1 LRPRP
6 KTETIA
12 GIDAGSR
19 GMSTDMSGGSHILS
33 ITRRKAQISANAV
46 AAFLFAWAAHA
57 DPADQKK
64 RTLGAEASC
73 PIIEEAARAHQVPVS
88 LLTRLIWNES
98 RFQVAAV
105 SRVGAEGIAQF
116 MPETADERG
125 LANPLN
131 PEQAIP
137 EAAKLLAE
145 LGRRFGNLGLA
156 IAAYN
161 AGSGRVASWLNGAV
175 NLPRETRILV
185 RAVTG
190 RSADL
195 WAVSGEY
202 VHAGIAGQSCT
213 ALRIMF
219 RDFRFKDANLHT
231 SSALRGMEHS
241 GDILP
246 ILRESG
252 RMLPGMEQSG
262 HILPL
267 LRDSG
272 RPLNGKAQSGRMLRV
287 LRTAGPAG

>member
-1 LRPRP
+1 MRNAYAENR
-6 KTETIA
+6 
-12 GIDAGSR
+12 D
-19 GMSTDMSGGSHILS
+19 D
-33 ITRRKAQISANAV
+33 RRHRCQNPGISAEMPDGGHLLSLKRGKAPISVIAV
-46 AAFLFAWAAHA
+46 GSLLFATWAAHA
-57 DPADQKK
+57 GSANQKAH
-64 RTLGAEASC
+64 TLGAEASC
-73 PIIEEAARAHQVPVS
+73 SIIEEAARAHRLPVS
-88 LLTRLIWNES
+88 LLTRLIWHES

-125 LANPLN
+125 LTNPLN

-145 LGRRFGNLGLA
+145 LDRRFGNLGLA

-161 AGSGRVASWLNGAV
+161 AGPGRVASWLSGAV
-175 NLPRETRILV
+175 TLPRETRTLV

-195 WAVSGEY
+195 WAMSGEY
-202 VHAGIAGQSCT
+202 LHAGVAAQSCT
-213 ALRIMF
+213 ALRVMF
-219 RDFRFKDANLHT
+219 RNFRFKDTNLHT
-231 SSALRGMEHS
+231 SSALSGMEHS

-246 ILRESG
+246 ILRGSG

-262 HILPL
+262 RILPR

-272 RPLNGKAQSGRMLRV
+272 RPLNGMR
-287 LRTAGPAG
+287 